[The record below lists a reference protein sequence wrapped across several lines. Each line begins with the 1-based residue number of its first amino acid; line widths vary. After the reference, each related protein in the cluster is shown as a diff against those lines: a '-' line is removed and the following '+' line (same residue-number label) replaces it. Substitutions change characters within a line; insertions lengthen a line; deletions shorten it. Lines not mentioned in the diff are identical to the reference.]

1 MSSYCHHLL
10 LICLLWTSIICRSIA
25 NELPYNYGLSFKSHS
40 FIQDERTSL
49 DITPD
54 KSLSFSGKGFSI
66 GFDLKLKGEAHTY
79 GYVFRI
85 MSGDTASFDFI
96 SLLLEPKFDFI
107 LNENARIV
115 DDIEFKGSN
124 LISDDK
130 WIKVYVIFTQE
141 NISVFINGIEKS
153 MNHSFKNFKDIKIVF
168 GRNDNPKYYT
178 TDVPPIT
185 LRDVIIRDGNEKVI
199 REWKLDFHNESV
211 VLDQTKEHEAIVKN
225 GIWEIDRHM
234 KWEKVNSVTFKQSSP
249 QIAFNE
255 ENDIMFIVLRNKIYT
270 YSLQDNKFDSI
281 PVNNRGRPYHGLSK
295 QIIYNPKNKK
305 LISYSPD
312 HPNIIEYD
320 FATNEWSDIPV
331 EELDSRQH
339 HNKLIDEKS
348 NQLITFGGYGHH
360 LYNAELS
367 RYDLNKAGDWQK
379 DRLDSLIY
387 PRYLSALGVENE
399 NNVLILGGY
408 GSPSGKQEESPR
420 NFYDLYRINIRN
432 NKVQKLW
439 ELPLKGLRFT
449 FSNSM
454 IVDTTVNKLYALAYN
469 NDRFQTFLYLCRF
482 PIESAS
488 PECLVVSDSIQYNF
502 LDIKSYSDL
511 YLSKRTLTL
520 YAVFIHEP
528 VPEEQTIEIYS
539 LAFPPLPNTTKYK
552 KAGLGFPVWL
562 IIPILIF
569 FVLCGIYIIR
579 NKKRTF
585 TDIGIKGKGNII
597 PDPLSHKQALSD
609 EKELSK
615 ASSIFLFGGFQVFD
629 KYGNNITG
637 NFSPTLKLLFLFLL
651 LSSVKN
657 GKGTTSQDLDENFWF
672 DMSKSN
678 ASNNRRV
685 NIRKL
690 RLICEEIGDIN
701 LTHKN
706 EYWYLEIGEIIN
718 CDYKQMIE
726 LIDKV
731 NNNKADIDKKQL
743 MQIVNIALHGQL
755 LPEIDQEWADDYK
768 AEYSSSI
775 VDILLN
781 AADHENIKNDLKLM
795 LRISDAILIQDTID
809 ETAIK
814 IKCRALYKM
823 GQKGQS
829 KLCFDRFVKEYNRLL
844 NSEPGFSYKEIIS
857 I

>member
-1 MSSYCHHLL
+1 MNSYCPHLL
-10 LICLLWTSIICRSIA
+10 SICLILTSFICRSIA
-25 NELPYNYGLSFKSHS
+25 NESPYNYGLSFKSHS

-49 DITPD
+49 DITPA
-54 KSLSFSGKGFSI
+54 KSLSFSDKGFSI
-66 GFDLKLKGEAHTY
+66 GFDLKLKEESHTY

-85 MSGDTASFDFI
+85 MSGDTSSFDFI
-96 SLLLEPKFDFI
+96 SLLLDPKFDFI
-107 LNENARIV
+107 LNENARII
-115 DDIEFKGSN
+115 DDIEFKGN
-124 LISDDK
+124 DLISEDK
-130 WIKVYVIFTQE
+130 WFKVNVKFTQKH
-141 NISVFINGIEKS
+141 ISVFVNGIEKR
-153 MNHSFKNFKDIKIVF
+153 MDHSFKNVKDIRIVF

-178 TDVPPIT
+178 TDVPPVT
-185 LRDVIIRDGNEKVI
+185 LRDVVIRDGSEKVV
-199 REWKLDFHNESV
+199 RAWKLDFHNEGV
-211 VLDQTKEHEAIVKN
+211 VLDQTKKHKAIVKN
-225 GIWEIDRHM
+225 GIWEIDRHL

-249 QIAFNE
+249 QIAFDE
-255 ENDIMFIVLRNKIYT
+255 ENDIVFIVLRDKIYT
-270 YSLQDNKFDSI
+270 YSLQDNQFDSI
-281 PVNNRGRPYHGLSK
+281 PVNGRGRPYHGISR
-295 QIIYNPKNKK
+295 QIIYNPEDKG

-312 HPNIIEYD
+312 YPDIIEYD
-320 FATNEWSDIPV
+320 FETNEWSGIPDK
-331 EELDSRQH
+331 ELDSRQH
-339 HNKLIDEKS
+339 HNKLIDERS

-367 RYDLNKAGDWQK
+367 RYDLNKAYGWQK
-379 DRLDSLIY
+379 DLLDSLIY
-387 PRYLSALGVENE
+387 PRYLSALGLEDE

-432 NKVQKLW
+432 NKVDKLW
-439 ELPLKGLRFT
+439 ELPSTGLRFT

-454 IVDTTVNKLYALAYN
+454 IVDTTVNKLYVLAYN
-469 NDRFQTFLYLCRF
+469 NDRFQTFLYLCSF
-482 PIESAS
+482 PIETKD
-488 PECLVVSDSIQYNF
+488 PEYQIVSDSIQYNF

-511 YLSKRTLTL
+511 FLSKRAHTL
-520 YAVFIHEP
+520 YTVFIHEQ

-539 LAFPPLPNTTKYK
+539 LAFPPLPNTVNYR
-552 KAGLGFPVWL
+552 KAESGFPVWL

-569 FVLCGIYIIR
+569 FVLYGICTLK
-579 NKKRTF
+579 NKKRTP
-585 TDIGIKGKGNII
+585 TDINIEGENDII
-597 PDPLSHKQALSD
+597 PEPLSPEPDPSD

-615 ASSIFLFGGFQVFD
+615 ASTVFLFGGFQVFD

-637 NFSPTLKLLFLFLL
+637 NFSPTLKSLFLFLL

-657 GKGTTSQDLDENFWF
+657 GKGTTSQDLDEKFWF

-706 EYWYLEIGEIIN
+706 GYWYLEIGEQIN
-718 CDYKQMIE
+718 CDYKQMIA

-731 NNNKADIDKKQL
+731 TNNKADIDKEQL
-743 MQIVNIALHGQL
+743 IQIVNIALQGQL
-755 LPEIDQEWADDYK
+755 LPDIDQEWADDFK
-768 AEYSSSI
+768 AEYSGSI

-781 AADHENIKNDLKLM
+781 ATGHESIKNDLKLM

-809 ETAIK
+809 ENAIK
-814 IKCRALYKM
+814 IKCHVLYKM

-829 KLCFDRFVKEYNRLL
+829 KFCFDRFVKEYNRLL
-844 NSEPGFSYKEIIS
+844 NSEPGFSYEGIIS
-857 I
+857 

>member
-1 MSSYCHHLL
+1 MNSYCHHLL
-10 LICLLWTSIICRSIA
+10 LICLLLTSIICRSIA

-66 GFDLKLKGEAHTY
+66 GFDLKLKEEAHTY

-130 WIKVYVIFTQE
+130 WFKVHVIFTQE
-141 NISVFINGIEKS
+141 NISVFVNGIEKS

-185 LRDVIIRDGNEKVI
+185 LRDVIIRDRNEKVI

-211 VLDQTKEHEAIVKN
+211 VLDQTKGHEAIVKN

-249 QIAFNE
+249 QIAFDE
-255 ENDIMFIVLRNKIYT
+255 ENDIMFIVLRNEIYT

-281 PVNNRGRPYHGLSK
+281 PVNNWGRPYHGISR
-295 QIIYNPKNKK
+295 QIIYNPENKK

-320 FATNEWSDIPV
+320 FETNEWSGIPDK
-331 EELDSRQH
+331 ELDSRQH
-339 HNKLIDEKS
+339 HNKLIDKKS

-360 LYNAELS
+360 LYNAELF
-367 RYDLNKAGDWQK
+367 RYDLNKAGGWQK

-399 NNVLILGGY
+399 NNILILGGY
-408 GSPSGKQEESPR
+408 GSPSGKQEESPH

-439 ELPLKGLRFT
+439 ELPPKSLRFT

-469 NDRFQTFLYLCRF
+469 NDRFQTFLYLCSF

-488 PECLVVSDSIQYNF
+488 PECVVVSDSIQYNF

-539 LAFPPLPNTTKYK
+539 LAFPPLPNTAKYR
-552 KAGLGFPVWL
+552 KAESRFPVWL
-562 IIPILIF
+562 IISILIF
-569 FVLCGIYIIR
+569 FVLYRIYTAR
-579 NKKRTF
+579 NKKRTL
-585 TDIGIKGKGNII
+585 TDIDIEGEIDII
-597 PDPLSHKQALSD
+597 PEPLPANPDLPDKKGFPKISTV
-609 EKELSK
+609 
-615 ASSIFLFGGFQVFD
+615 FLLGGFQVFD
-629 KYGNNITG
+629 KNGNNITG
-637 NFSPTLKLLFLFLL
+637 NFSPTVKLLFLFLL
-651 LSSVKN
+651 LSSIRN
-657 GKGTTSQDLDENFWF
+657 SKGTTSQRLDETFWF

-690 RLICEEIGDIN
+690 RLICEEIGDIK
-701 LTHKN
+701 LIHEN
-706 EYWYLEIGEIIN
+706 EYWYLDIGEKIN
-718 CDYKQMIE
+718 CDYKQIMN
-726 LIDKV
+726 LINKEKS
-731 NNNKADIDKKQL
+731 NNKSDINKERL
-743 MQIVNIALHGQL
+743 IQIVNIALHGQL
-755 LPEIDQEWADDYK
+755 LPDIDQEWADDYK
-768 AEYSSSI
+768 AEYSRSI
-775 VDILLN
+775 VDMLLN
-781 AADHENIKNDLKLM
+781 AADQENIKNDLKLM
-795 LRISDAILIQDTID
+795 LKISDTILIQDTID
-809 ETAIK
+809 ENAIK
-814 IKCRALYKM
+814 IKCRALYQL
-823 GQKGQS
+823 GQKGLSKQS
-829 KLCFDRFVKEYNRLL
+829 FDRFAQEYKRLL
-844 NSEPGFSYKEIIS
+844 NSEPKFSYEGIIA
-857 I
+857 